1 MSQPPRDEGFTLL
14 EVMVTIAVMGIVLAF
29 SVSGWGRYARAH
41 EQSGTAQELRTT
53 LRSVQQRAVTEGT
66 SMCVSFTAT
75 SYTVWRSA
83 CGLTANLVQGPVQTN
98 GRARL
103 ATPVFTPLTAAQ
115 ATNTV
120 VFMPRGTASQG
131 DVHITRPGSTKDYR
145 VAVDGF
151 TGRVSL
157 CDETGCNSV

>member
-14 EVMVTIAVMGIVLAF
+14 EVMVTIAIMGIVLAF
-29 SVSGWGRYARAH
+29 SVTGWSRYARAH
-41 EQSGTAQELRTT
+41 EQSGTAQELRTA
-53 LRSVQQRAVTEGT
+53 LRGVQQRAVTEGT
-66 SMCVSFTAT
+66 TMCVSFGTT
-75 SYTVWRSA
+75 SYTVWRGTCTSA
-83 CGLTANLVQGPVQTN
+83 DRVLGPVQTN
-98 GRARL
+98 GRAQL
-103 ATPVFTPLTAAQ
+103 VTPVFTQLTASQ
-115 ATNTV
+115 AANTL
-120 VFMPRGTASQG
+120 VFTPRGTASQG

>member
-14 EVMVTIAVMGIVLAF
+14 EVMVTIAVMGILMAF
-29 SVSGWGRYARAH
+29 SVTGWSRYARAH

-53 LRSVQQRAVTEGT
+53 LRSVQQRAVTEGV
-66 SMCVSFTAT
+66 SMCVSFSTT
-75 SYTVWRSA
+75 SYTVWRGTCTS
-83 CGLTANLVQGPVQTN
+83 GDRVLGPVQVN
-98 GRARL
+98 GRAQL

-115 ATNTV
+115 AANTV
-120 VFMPRGTASQG
+120 VFTPRGTASQG
-131 DVHITRPGSTKDYR
+131 DIHVTRPSSTKDYK

>member
-1 MSQPPRDEGFTLL
+1 MSQAPRDQGFTML
-14 EVMVTIAVMGIVLAF
+14 EVLVTIAIMGIVMAF

-41 EQSGTAQELRTT
+41 EQSGTAQELRAS

-66 SMCVSFTAT
+66 TFCVSFTPTA
-75 SYTVWRSA
+75 YTVWRTT
-83 CGLTANLVQGPVQTN
+83 CLTGVKVQGPVQVN

-103 ATPVFTPLTAAQ
+103 GTGVFTPLTTTQAAD
-115 ATNTV
+115 TV
-120 VFMPRGTASQG
+120 VFTPRGTASQG
-131 DVHITRPGSTKDYR
+131 DIHVTRPDSAKDYK

-157 CDETGCNSV
+157 CDESGCNGA

>member
-14 EVMVTIAVMGIVLAF
+14 EVMVTIAVMGLLLAF
-29 SVSGWGRYARAH
+29 SVSGWSRYARAH

-53 LRSVQQRAVTEGT
+53 LRSVQQRAVTEGV
-66 SMCVSFTAT
+66 SMCVSFTTT
-75 SYTVWRSA
+75 SYTVWRRTCTSA
-83 CGLTANLVQGPVQTN
+83 DKVLGPVQAN
-98 GRARL
+98 GRAGL
-103 ATPVFTPLTAAQ
+103 TTPVFTPLTAAQ
-115 ATNTV
+115 AANTV
-120 VFMPRGTASQG
+120 VFTPRGTASQG
-131 DVHITRPGSTKDYR
+131 DVHITRPGSTKDYK